1 MKLKN
6 LSKVELEAMSYDDI
20 AYQILV
26 EGKKKMKINDL
37 FKKVCTMLELSEDD
51 FINKIADFFEV
62 ISTDQRFIMLKNGF
76 WDLKSKHS
84 AKIILED
91 DNDDDLMADA
101 LADDSDD
108 FEGED
113 EEKIFCDTDETED
126 EPDDDLKDFVIIAD
140 DDEINNPS

>member
-91 DNDDDLMADA
+91 DDDDDLMADA

-108 FEGED
+108 FEEEE
-113 EEKIFCDTDETED
+113 EEKIFYAADENED

-140 DDEINNPS
+140 DDEINNPG